1 MKTALVLPAPGVD
14 PLLRS
19 VGADY
24 PHAVRDFPAH
34 VTLLY
39 PFLDPFLDPS
49 KDGGEVDVRRQVHE
63 LAAAHPPMEV
73 AFDAILRDPGFVAL
87 RADALRPLVTA
98 ARRRWPQLTPY
109 DGRYGADP
117 APHLTVAVGAAE
129 QEAGEIEARVRERL
143 PVTAKLDQIWLA
155 TFAATWHV
163 ERRFPL
169 TG

>member
-14 PLLRS
+14 ALLRR
-19 VGADY
+19 VGVDY

-39 PFLDPFLDPS
+39 PFLD
-49 KDGGEVDVRRQVHE
+49 GGEVDVRRQVHE
-63 LAAAHPPMEV
+63 LAAAHPPIEV
-73 AFDAILRDPGFVAL
+73 TFDAILRDPGFVAL
-87 RADALRPLVTA
+87 RADALSPLVTA

-129 QEAGEIEARVRERL
+129 HEAGEIEALVRERL
-143 PVTAKLDQIWLA
+143 PLTAKLDQIWLA
-155 TFAATWHV
+155 TFATTWHV
-163 ERRFPL
+163 EWTFPL